1 MPSEPQYLLHKHFP
15 LLQSRSLSNSG
26 EVQTHRTD
34 PLVTELMRG
43 RRRATIISVT
53 GAMEKACLKCSKNT
67 EEAVINLSGLEKGE
81 DEEGKA

>member
-43 RRRATIISVT
+43 RRRATINQCNW
-53 GAMEKACLKCSKNT
+53 GY
-67 EEAVINLSGLEKGE
+67 GE
-81 DEEGKA
+81 GMFEVL